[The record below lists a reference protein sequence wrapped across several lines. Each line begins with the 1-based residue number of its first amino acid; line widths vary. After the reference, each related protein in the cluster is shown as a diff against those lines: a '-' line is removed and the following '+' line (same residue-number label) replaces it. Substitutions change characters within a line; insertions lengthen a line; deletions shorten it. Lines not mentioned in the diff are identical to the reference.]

1 MYQTEQVAEEDEAEP
16 ELPDIDPEEFYEAE
30 EPQEQDDPEQE
41 EAEPQDDADEALHNL
56 AQVLTV
62 TSKKL
67 QATVLG
73 RKFTGR
79 RSIEDRKRSSSC
91 AACGAM
97 GHWAGDSICPVSSKG
112 GSSTSKGSGKNQQK
126 GKDKSRFSGQS
137 ASSLTTTSYPKKAF
151 VVNFGD
157 EDQYED
163 PPGPETFHNFPTNL
177 VEDDANPFVYITEA
191 IDLSGYM
198 VLDTACQKSCTGER
212 WMNTHSKLLQNHGM
226 QTVREDCSDKFQFG
240 AGTTQQAAERCYFPI
255 ALPGQETQG
264 VIVGVSVLPL
274 NIPFLA
280 SRVLLEQLGSIID
293 LHHCVLHFVKIG
305 VSIPLVRKHG
315 HIVARITAFPPQCS
329 QMVCWDELTDSS
341 FWSKPSPELVI
352 HPEATISQ
360 SGSNSIAPTLAHASV
375 AHQTTTGMAD
385 PVEDFPSPA
394 PDVGAERVQDDEPLG
409 ASGHSST
416 FMVDRHR
423 GGRAKE
429 PATPQDGQAE
439 ALSEDMLTSGLPT
452 VRKCSRQVRTMQE
465 VRPEVQMDQRAGGLG
480 SILKLITAAIAVTG
494 YHPDNGRDVQAVS
507 YKPQE
512 QGHCQEVHGPQE
524 DFSSFGRSSQAHQFT
539 SAANPSQPQ
548 PVGGRRWLPWH
559 RHTPRRSTTT

>member
-1 MYQTEQVAEEDEAEP
+1 MPSSASAFNRGKGKGYPSYPKRVYQTEQVAEEDEAEP
-16 ELPDIDPEEFYEAE
+16 ELPDVDPEEFYEAE

-137 ASSLTTTSYPKKAF
+137 ASCSTTTSYPKKAF

-163 PPGPETFHNFPTNL
+163 PPGPETFHNVPTNL
-177 VEDDANPFVYITEA
+177 VEDDANPFVYIT
-191 IDLSGYM
+191 
-198 VLDTACQKSCTGER
+198 
-212 WMNTHSKLLQNHGM
+212 
-226 QTVREDCSDKFQFG
+226 
-240 AGTTQQAAERCYFPI
+240 
-255 ALPGQETQG
+255 
-264 VIVGVSVLPL
+264 
-274 NIPFLA
+274 
-280 SRVLLEQLGSIID
+280 
-293 LHHCVLHFVKIG
+293 
-305 VSIPLVRKHG
+305 
-315 HIVARITAFPPQCS
+315 
-329 QMVCWDELTDSS
+329 
-341 FWSKPSPELVI
+341 
-352 HPEATISQ
+352 
-360 SGSNSIAPTLAHASV
+360 
-375 AHQTTTGMAD
+375 
-385 PVEDFPSPA
+385 
-394 PDVGAERVQDDEPLG
+394 
-409 ASGHSST
+409 
-416 FMVDRHR
+416 
-423 GGRAKE
+423 
-429 PATPQDGQAE
+429 
-439 ALSEDMLTSGLPT
+439 
-452 VRKCSRQVRTMQE
+452 E

-512 QGHCQEVHGPQE
+512 QGHCQEVQQLRQEQPGPPVHLSCQ
-524 DFSSFGRSSQAHQFT
+524 SITALSQ
-539 SAANPSQPQ
+539 SEGE
-548 PVGGRRWLPWH
+548 GGYLG
-559 RHTPRRSTTT
+559 TGYTKEEFNDMMEGV